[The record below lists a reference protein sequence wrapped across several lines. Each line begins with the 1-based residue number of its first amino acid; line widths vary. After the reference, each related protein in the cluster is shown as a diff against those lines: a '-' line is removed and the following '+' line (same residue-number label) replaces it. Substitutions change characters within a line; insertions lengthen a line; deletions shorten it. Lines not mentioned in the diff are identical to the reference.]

1 MRKFHSTA
9 SLRRSSHNNA
19 LIAVE
24 RNNHGQA
31 VLAHLDAS
39 EHYDGAKVYEIK
51 TNMRWLLGN
60 GKPGKLQELTDRVD
74 RHERVVQRFT
84 GIGGALA
91 GLVTLVH
98 IGLDYFR
105 TH

>member
-1 MRKFHSTA
+1 MRDF
-9 SLRRSSHNNA
+9 
-19 LIAVE
+19 AVTDFE
-24 RNNHGQA
+24 RQ
-31 VLAHLDAS
+31 VLEDLA
-39 EHYDGAKVYEIK
+39 EIK

-91 GLVTLVH
+91 GLLTLVH
-98 IGLDYFR
+98 IALDYFR
-105 TH
+105 MH

>member
-1 MRKFHSTA
+1 MHEF
-9 SLRRSSHNNA
+9 
-19 LIAVE
+19 AVTDFE
-24 RNNHGQA
+24 RQ
-31 VLAHLDAS
+31 VLADLA
-39 EHYDGAKVYEIK
+39 EIK

-60 GKPGKLQELTDRVD
+60 GKAGCIQELTDRVD

-84 GIGGALA
+84 GVGTALA

-105 TH
+105 TR

>member
-1 MRKFHSTA
+1 MHE
-9 SLRRSSHNNA
+9 
-19 LIAVE
+19 IAISEFEV
-24 RNNHGQA
+24 Q
-31 VLAHLDAS
+31 VLADLA
-39 EHYDGAKVYEIK
+39 EIK

-60 GKPGKLQELTDRVD
+60 GKPGYLKELTERVD

-84 GIGGALA
+84 GIGGLLA
-91 GLVTLVH
+91 GLLTLVH

>member
-1 MRKFHSTA
+1 MHDF
-9 SLRRSSHNNA
+9 
-19 LIAVE
+19 AVTDFE
-24 RNNHGQA
+24 RQ
-31 VLAHLDAS
+31 VLEDLA
-39 EHYDGAKVYEIK
+39 EIK

-91 GLVTLVH
+91 GLLTLVH
-98 IGLDYFR
+98 VALDYFR
-105 TH
+105 MH

>member
-1 MRKFHSTA
+1 MHDF
-9 SLRRSSHNNA
+9 
-19 LIAVE
+19 AVTDFE
-24 RNNHGQA
+24 RQ
-31 VLAHLDAS
+31 VLEDLA
-39 EHYDGAKVYEIK
+39 EIK

-84 GIGGALA
+84 GIGAALA

-98 IGLDYFR
+98 IALAYFR
-105 TH
+105 TR

>member
-1 MRKFHSTA
+1 MHDF
-9 SLRRSSHNNA
+9 
-19 LIAVE
+19 AVTDFE
-24 RNNHGQA
+24 RQ
-31 VLAHLDAS
+31 VLEDLA
-39 EHYDGAKVYEIK
+39 EIK
-51 TNMRWLLGN
+51 TDMRWLLGN